1 MRPVLLSLK
10 PVYAKLV
17 FAGLKRAELR
27 RRFAMH
33 IEGRDV
39 LIYVSSPV
47 CQVQGGFTV
56 DRIWSGEPE
65 EVWEQVKGLAKV
77 NKKTFDAYYEGCAKA
92 FVLSINDA
100 WKYKHP
106 RCLAML
112 SERFPDFVAPQSW
125 RYLRDEEYGFFRRLK
140 RVAVNGT

>member
-1 MRPVLLSLK
+1 MRPILLSLK

-27 RRFAMH
+27 RRFARHM
-33 IEGRDV
+33 EGRCV

-56 DRIWSGEPE
+56 DRIWNGEPE
-65 EVWEQVKGLAKV
+65 DVWEQVKELAKV
-77 NKKTFDAYYEGCAKA
+77 NKETFDAYYEGCAKA
-92 FVLSINDA
+92 FVLSIGEA

-106 RCLAML
+106 RCLTML
-112 SERFPDFVAPQSW
+112 NGRFPSFSAPQSW
-125 RYLRDEEYGFFRRLK
+125 RYLRDEEYAFFHRLR
-140 RVAVNGT
+140 RVAV